1 MMADMSELHATEQA
15 LEHLAEQA
23 GGHVAAAWRKI
34 RAHHGYHDHQ
44 QQPAPPEADMSLIA
58 ELKQDAID
66 LAAKFGTVDE
76 AAADKLAALEGNPVA
91 DALLDALHVPPAD
104 LEPVVAML
112 KTLGSLVPKPQPAE
126 AEPQPA

>member
-1 MMADMSELHATEQA
+1 MSHAMNDFIAIAEEQILDD

-34 RAHHGYHDHQ
+34 HAGHGYDGQ
-44 QQPAPPEADMSLIA
+44 QQQNTPEDPVSVIA
-58 ELKQDAID
+58 ELKQDALD

-91 DALLDALHVPPAD
+91 DALLEALHVPPAD

-112 KTLGSLVPKPQPAE
+112 KTLGALVPKP
-126 AEPQPA
+126 EPQPA